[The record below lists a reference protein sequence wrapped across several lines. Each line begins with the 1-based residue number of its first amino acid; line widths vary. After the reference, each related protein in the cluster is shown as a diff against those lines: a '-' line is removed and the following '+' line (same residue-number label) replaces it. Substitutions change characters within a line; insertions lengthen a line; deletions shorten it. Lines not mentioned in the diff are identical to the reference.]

1 MSRADRGFTVVEVLI
16 ALTITLAIAAAL
28 ATVVT
33 PARAAFDRLPAEL
46 ELQQRG
52 RTAIDVLTQAVR
64 SAGRDV
70 VAAES
75 LGLFGGL
82 FPAVTPLAPNGDG
95 TASMLSAIVPVV
107 NGAQGVLESDQP
119 GPGGAIALAATP
131 CPNVNDVCGFLP
143 GSTAAIA
150 NGLGQFDVF
159 IVASTNPATRL
170 LTPVGTLSRA
180 YPAGAVIAEVDHH
193 TFRLSEQAD
202 HTYSLVRETAAGAV
216 LPIVDFVG
224 ALTFAVLADEAG
236 ARQVDVLLRLQA
248 PTVVLRRAIADR
260 VFKTTIALRNAP

>member
-1 MSRADRGFTVVEVLI
+1 MIHDRGFTVVELMV
-16 ALTITLAIAAAL
+16 ALTITLAISAAL
-28 ATVVT
+28 ANVVA

-46 ELQQRG
+46 DLQQRG

-70 VAAES
+70 AAAES
-75 LGLFGGL
+75 LGLFGDL
-82 FPAVTPLAPNGDG
+82 LPAITPLAPNEDG
-95 TASMLSAIVPVV
+95 TATMLSAIVAVV

-119 GPGGAIALAATP
+119 GPGGAMTLAPVP

-159 IVASTNPATRL
+159 IVASTNPAARL
-170 LTPVGTLSRA
+170 LMPVGTLSRA
-180 YPAGAVIAEVDHH
+180 YPAGAVIAEVDHN

-202 HTYSLVRETAAGAV
+202 HTHSLVRETAAGAV
-216 LPIVDFVG
+216 LPIVDFVS
-224 ALTFAVLADEAG
+224 ALTFSVLADEAG
-236 ARQVDVLLRLQA
+236 VRQVEVLLRVQA
-248 PTVVLRRAIADR
+248 PSEVLRRALADR